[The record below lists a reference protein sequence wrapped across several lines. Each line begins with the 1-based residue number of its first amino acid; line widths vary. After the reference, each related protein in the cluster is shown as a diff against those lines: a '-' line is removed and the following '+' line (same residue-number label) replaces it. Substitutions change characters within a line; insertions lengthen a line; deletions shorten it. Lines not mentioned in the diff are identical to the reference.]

1 MPDRSELLPGP
12 SPSAVDPGRF
22 EDFPTFRETFL
33 SVFTE
38 PTYNTALRVV
48 GNLIF
53 ELALEYRGQWPDHP
67 EGVIRSDLR
76 ALVADLRVIQGH
88 LESLADPGN
97 VSPNNAQEESH
108 LAMAGRI
115 ATDVR
120 HAADTLEQEL
130 GPPKEERA
138 GLP

>member
-1 MPDRSELLPGP
+1 MRDQSGLLPGP
-12 SPSAVDPGRF
+12 TPPTISPDRF

-33 SVFTE
+33 SVFTD

-53 ELALEYRGQWPDHP
+53 ELALEYRGQWPDQP

-88 LESLADPGN
+88 LESLADPAN
-97 VSPNNAQEESH
+97 ASPNTAQEESH
-108 LAMAGRI
+108 LAVAGRI
-115 ATDVR
+115 ALDVR
-120 HAADTLEQEL
+120 HAADTLELEL
-130 GPPKEERA
+130 GPA
-138 GLP
+138 A

>member
-1 MPDRSELLPGP
+1 MPDRSEFLPGP
-12 SPSAVDPGRF
+12 SPSVVNPDRF

-88 LESLADPGN
+88 LESLADPAN
-97 VSPNNAQEESH
+97 ASPNTPQEESH
-108 LAMAGRI
+108 LAAAGRI
-115 ATDVR
+115 AVDVR
-120 HAADTLEQEL
+120 HAADTLELEL
-130 GPPKEERA
+130 GPEA
-138 GLP
+138 GV

>member
-1 MPDRSELLPGP
+1 MRDHSESIPVP
-12 SPSAVDPGRF
+12 NPPAVSPARF

-88 LESLADPGN
+88 LESLADPAN
-97 VSPNNAQEESH
+97 ASPSNAQEESH
-108 LAMAGRI
+108 LATAGRI
-115 ATDVR
+115 AVDVR
-120 HAADTLEQEL
+120 HAADTLELEL
-130 GPPKEERA
+130 GP
-138 GLP
+138 GTGV